1 MKSAPGLATVRA
13 FNGLTSVRLGLVVCG
28 WSMVTTLLAAGP
40 DRQSLQ
46 QPEILENEKDKTRA
60 YERELKSAQA
70 GLRTAQLRVAE
81 KCLEGWGTARDLESG
96 LRWLQAASDQQVPA
110 AQYLLAMLYACGN
123 GEPRHANETPVK
135 LLQLAAGGGD
145 PQAML
150 ELARRFRVGQ
160 GVARDYLKACAWIAQ
175 AESTGRVVR
184 QDDQSISYD
193 QEEAEFR
200 EFLRVLR
207 VYRAA
212 TEGQHPD
219 SMFQLGEI
227 ARSGKYGE
235 PDYPQSYYWHSL
247 ADRHG
252 QRSSASR
259 ILTLKAQLTPE
270 QLSEVTAALTGHR
283 AP

>member
-1 MKSAPGLATVRA
+1 MDGRCSRRSSAAE
-13 FNGLTSVRLGLVVCG
+13 
-28 WSMVTTLLAAGP
+28 P
-40 DRQSLQ
+40 DWRSLQ
-46 QPEILENEKDKTRA
+46 QPEEKDKAGA
-60 YERELKSAQA
+60 YEWELKAAQA
-70 GLRTAQLRVAE
+70 GLKTAQLRVAE
-81 KCLEGWGTARDLESG
+81 KCLEGLGTARDLEAG
-96 LRWLQAASDQQVPA
+96 LRWLQAASDQQLPA

-123 GEPRHANETPVK
+123 GEPRHSNETPVK
-135 LLQLAAGGGD
+135 LLQLAADGGD

-175 AESTGRVVR
+175 AESTGRVAR

-193 QEEAEFR
+193 QDDAEFR

-212 TEGQHPD
+212 TEGHDPE

-227 ARSGKYGE
+227 ARSGKHGD

-252 QRSSASR
+252 QRLSASR
-259 ILTLKAQLTPE
+259 MLTLKAQLTPD
-270 QLSEVTAALTGHR
+270 QIREVTAAVTGHR
-283 AP
+283 EP

>member
-1 MKSAPGLATVRA
+1 MNSVFDISTVCRFTKSLRHHFGFIAFGWLAIAAP
-13 FNGLTSVRLGLVVCG
+13 S
-28 WSMVTTLLAAGP
+28 SAAEIDWRP
-40 DRQSLQ
+40 LQ
-46 QPEILENEKDKTRA
+46 QPEENDKAGA
-60 YERELKSAQA
+60 YEWELKAAQA
-70 GLRTAQLRVAE
+70 GLKTAQLRVAE
-81 KCLEGWGTARDLESG
+81 KCLEGLGTARDLESG
-96 LRWLQAASDQQVPA
+96 LRWLQAASDQQLPA

-135 LLQLAAGGGD
+135 LLQLAADGGE
-145 PQAML
+145 PRAML

-160 GVARDYLKACAWIAQ
+160 GVPRDYLKACAWIAQ

-184 QDDQSISYD
+184 QDEQSISYD
-193 QEEAEFR
+193 QDDAEFR

-207 VYRAA
+207 VHRAA
-212 TEGQHPD
+212 TEGHDPE

-227 ARSGKYGE
+227 ARSGKYGD

-252 QRSSASR
+252 QRLSASR

-270 QLSEVTAALTGHR
+270 QIREVTAALTGHR
-283 AP
+283 EP